1 MRRVLITGGS
11 GFIGRRLAHALL
23 ASGDHV
29 TVLTR
34 DVERSKKQLPGPVR
48 VAAWNPEKEGPWFE
62 ELSVVDAVVNLA
74 GATVARRWSD
84 DVKRS
89 IERSRVEST
98 RLLVEAIG
106 RAKHK
111 PTVLVSAS
119 ATGYYGPQPPDKE
132 LDETAAPGQGFLAD
146 VCKRWEEAAME
157 AEKHGVRVVLLRIGV
172 VLGEGGGALE
182 KMLLPFKL
190 FAGGPIGDG
199 TQVVPWVHRDDVV
212 GLILLALDNAE
223 VKGAVNAV
231 SPNPA
236 TSRELAKAIGLV
248 TNRPSWISTPA
259 FALNLAMG
267 EAASIITTGHRVYPR
282 RAVELGYEFQRARLV
297 PALESILA
305 RD

>member
-34 DVERSKKQLPGPVR
+34 DVERSKKHLPGPVR
-48 VAAWNPEKEGPWFE
+48 AAAWNPEKEGPWFE
-62 ELSVVDAVVNLA
+62 ELSVVDAVVHLA

-119 ATGYYGPQPPDKE
+119 ATGYYGPQPADKE
-132 LDETAAPGQGFLAD
+132 LDETAGPGQGFLAD

-157 AEKHGVRVVLLRIGV
+157 AEKHGVRVVRLRIGV

-190 FAGGPIGDG
+190 FAGGPIGEG

-248 TNRPSWISTPA
+248 TNRPSWLPTPA
-259 FALNLAMG
+259 FAIELAMG
-267 EAASIITTGHRVYPR
+267 EAASIITTGQRVYPR